1 MILKLIVRYNVYKYK
16 RKKIL
21 RENLYR
27 FFLKLNVKNMFVV
40 YNDFDIVNVNI
51 EWNKNIYSKG
61 VVILS

>member
-1 MILKLIVRYNVYKYK
+1 MIVRYNVYKYK

>member
-1 MILKLIVRYNVYKYK
+1 MIVRYNVYKYK

-51 EWNKNIYSKG
+51 EYNKNIYSKG